1 MCAISLA
8 STFPQLLH
16 RKALDER
23 RPLSSPGASVF
34 FLATW
39 LANVLLP
46 WEPECGKLAGLPRGT
61 GGAGMPEE
69 AAATSFP
76 ARRPSQPARGLKAFW
91 PLCRALPPLAVCTAN
106 CCPDRFLPF
115 CRLLPADRVPG
126 GRGVGHGTLA
136 PASGAGVV
144 AECVCGGGAC
154 VMGFPGSLHHSRV
167 GGGTCLSSGPSLE
180 IRGGLGDSICWS
192 LRCTWGRGQNLCWQK
207 AGGQA
212 VAHLSPTPPLSL
224 DFDGV
229 SSLQPRCLEPCPGRL
244 SLPGDCGAQTF
255 LPSCGGW

>member
-1 MCAISLA
+1 MKWGSRPHRAYEAVGLCAISLA

-91 PLCRALPPLAVCTAN
+91 PLCGPSRPWQFAQQTAALTDSFPFAVC
-106 CCPDRFLPF
+106 CPRTGCP
-115 CRLLPADRVPG
+115 V
-126 GRGVGHGTLA
+126 
-136 PASGAGVV
+136 
-144 AECVCGGGAC
+144 
-154 VMGFPGSLHHSRV
+154 
-167 GGGTCLSSGPSLE
+167 
-180 IRGGLGDSICWS
+180 
-192 LRCTWGRGQNLCWQK
+192 
-207 AGGQA
+207 AGGWGMA
-212 VAHLSPTPPLSL
+212 PWPL
-224 DFDGV
+224 
-229 SSLQPRCLEPCPGRL
+229 RPG
-244 SLPGDCGAQTF
+244 PG
-255 LPSCGGW
+255 L